1 MALKS
6 AQDTKKF
13 IIANYTFE
21 ALFIILF
28 TLVGLSTR
36 VILQDMSAFEPEL
49 ALFLSAKEMLPPL
62 AVGFVLAGAFS
73 STLSTADS
81 QILSCSAS
89 LMRDLPEPPK
99 QSLFQAKAGT
109 VGVACAAT
117 LLALFAEQN
126 IFSLV
131 AFAYAGLG
139 ASIGSVLVL
148 RLLND
153 SISEWGAF
161 LVALVGGTTVIA
173 WNMLGLNSYINES
186 VPGFSAALLVYLGC
200 KAVSKLQIVSDVGN

>member
-1 MALKS
+1 
-6 AQDTKKF
+6 
-13 IIANYTFE
+13 
-21 ALFIILF
+21 
-28 TLVGLSTR
+28 
-36 VILQDMSAFEPEL
+36 
-49 ALFLSAKEMLPPL
+49 
-62 AVGFVLAGAFS
+62 
-73 STLSTADS
+73 
-81 QILSCSAS
+81 
-89 LMRDLPEPPK
+89 MRDLPEPPK
-99 QSLFQAKAGT
+99 QSLFQAKVGT
-109 VGVACAAT
+109 VSVAFVAT

-186 VPGFSAALLVYLGC
+186 VPGFSAALLVYLSFKG
-200 KAVSKLQIVSDVGN
+200 VSKLKPA